1 MELCVLD
8 LEFWKLAGKG
18 MIELVKVCGPYIVA
32 ILGAV
37 FGYLGSKNAKEIS
50 IKVAELQA
58 EKDVNLQR
66 EAHRFEDGKRVAEIK
81 KDIVDRVIKELEPI
95 YSNTLSLVK
104 AYYAMCS
111 SGEPFKKE
119 LFDKMIRDKFFVDI
133 EPQIQADSALARVSA
148 YVSILAD
155 ADMTMELF
163 KLQTCIADCA
173 GVVEWDGENR
183 GDEHSEKVKK
193 LMNEIQ
199 ISYMAL
205 FIKLGKSIQ

>member
-1 MELCVLD
+1 
-8 LEFWKLAGKG
+8 
-18 MIELVKVCGPYIVA
+18 
-32 ILGAV
+32 
-37 FGYLGSKNAKEIS
+37 
-50 IKVAELQA
+50 
-58 EKDVNLQR
+58 
-66 EAHRFEDGKRVAEIK
+66 
-81 KDIVDRVIKELEPI
+81 
-95 YSNTLSLVK
+95 
-104 AYYAMCS
+104 
-111 SGEPFKKE
+111 
-119 LFDKMIRDKFFVDI
+119 MIRDKFFVDI
-133 EPQIQADSALARVSA
+133 EPQVQADSTLARVSA
-148 YVSILAD
+148 CVSILAD